1 MSVSRSRARESATTT
16 AMWSAAHRPPPTAHR
31 PRVTTRHSQHAS
43 QTIRRFLE
51 DERCLCKSLW
61 LNDNKI
67 RHDVRRS
74 TM

>member
-16 AMWSAAHRPPPTAHR
+16 AMWSAAHR